1 MKRTVLLV
9 VAALLIV
16 LGGVVFV
23 VTMSAAGWDFLRLS
37 NTEYETK
44 VYEISDSFHAIDIN
58 DNTVDIRILPS
69 EDGKCRVELCEN
81 ENMPHSVTVEGDT
94 LKIRFEDTRKWYE
107 TIEIFGFSER
117 IDLYLPEGTYK
128 ALKIESDTSDVIVS
142 ERLAFET
149 IQIALSTGD
158 LDCSASAS
166 GAVKITTSTGDV
178 KLENIAAGELSVVT
192 STGRITAKTIV
203 CEGDIKVTVNT
214 GDVKILDSVCKSL
227 FTEGD
232 SGDLFAEN
240 LIAKERFVIERDT
253 GDVTL
258 EKCDAAEIYIETST
272 GDVWGVLLS
281 DKTFFVET
289 DTGEIEIP
297 RGTSGGRCEIE
308 TDTGDVEIK
317 IQ

>member
-1 MKRTVLLV
+1 M
-9 VAALLIV
+9 
-16 LGGVVFV
+16 
-23 VTMSAAGWDFLRLS
+23 
-37 NTEYETK
+37 
-44 VYEISDSFHAIDIN
+44 
-58 DNTVDIRILPS
+58 
-69 EDGKCRVELCEN
+69 
-81 ENMPHSVTVEGDT
+81 
-94 LKIRFEDTRKWYE
+94 
-107 TIEIFGFSER
+107 
-117 IDLYLPEGTYK
+117 
-128 ALKIESDTSDVIVS
+128 
-142 ERLAFET
+142 
-149 IQIALSTGD
+149 
-158 LDCSASAS
+158 
-166 GAVKITTSTGDV
+166 
-178 KLENIAAGELSVVT
+178 VT

-258 EKCDAAEIYIETST
+258 EKCDAAEIYIDTST

-297 RGTSGGRCEIE
+297 RGTSGGRCEIK
-308 TDTGDVEIK
+308 TGTGDIEIE
-317 IQ
+317 IE